1 MSVGVAMTSGDFDQ
15 ALSAARQ
22 ALQDAMAGAAP
33 AGPSSGTG
41 ADGLIEVT
49 AEGQRLT
56 SVVVDPRAMRLPAEA
71 FGAELL
77 SAVNAALASADP
89 PSAPEAA
96 ALPDPAALSRQ
107 LEELQNQSLR
117 QMARYTQS
125 ISEVMAALKQRG

>member
-1 MSVGVAMTSGDFDQ
+1 MTSGDFDQ

-22 ALQDAMAGAAP
+22 ALQDAIAGAAP
-33 AGPSSGTG
+33 AAGPSSGVG
-41 ADGLIEVT
+41 ADGLIQVT

-56 SVVVDPRAMRLPAEA
+56 SVTVDPRAMRLPAEE

-77 SAVNAALASADP
+77 SAVNAALASGDP
-89 PSAPEAA
+89 APVPEAA

>member
-1 MSVGVAMTSGDFDQ
+1 
-15 ALSAARQ
+15 
-22 ALQDAMAGAAP
+22 MAGAAS
-33 AGPSSGTG
+33 AAPSSGTG
-41 ADGLIEVT
+41 VSADGLIQVT
-49 AEGQRLT
+49 AEGSRL
-56 SVVVDPRAMRLPAEA
+56 SAVVVDPRAMRLPAAE

-77 SAVNAALASADP
+77 AAVNAALAAASAS
-89 PSAPEAA
+89 SAESAAEAA

>member
-1 MSVGVAMTSGDFDQ
+1 MSTGVAMTSGDFDQ

-22 ALQDAMAGAAP
+22 ALQDAMAGAAS
-33 AGPSSGTG
+33 AVPSSGTG
-41 ADGLIEVT
+41 ADGLIEVI

-56 SVVVDPRAMRLPAEA
+56 SVTVDPRAMRLPAEE

-89 PSAPEAA
+89 ASAAEAA

-107 LEELQNQSLR
+107 LEELQNQSVR
-117 QMARYTQS
+117 QMERYTQS